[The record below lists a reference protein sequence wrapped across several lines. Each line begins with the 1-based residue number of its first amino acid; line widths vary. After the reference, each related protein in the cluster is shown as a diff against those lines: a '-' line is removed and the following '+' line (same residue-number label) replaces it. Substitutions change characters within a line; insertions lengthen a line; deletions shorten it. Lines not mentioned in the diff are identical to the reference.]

1 MRVQRELARSRPT
14 PKRSLAPATSCA
26 ASTSADIVAVGVPGA
41 AGGRRVLCVTSPEQ
55 PGEQL
60 LKAIAHPLRQRI
72 LSAIDEHGP
81 ISPNGVAKE
90 LGEPLGRVS
99 HHVRVLA
106 GLEAIELVDTQPR
119 RGAVEHFY
127 KARIKP
133 WFDDDAW
140 SKLPQSARRAL
151 FAQPLQSLL
160 RDLTAAAAGSGLDH
174 PRAHV
179 SVTAFEL
186 DEAGMN
192 ELADLLAETLERA
205 QRIQTDAKGRL
216 ASGPAERR
224 TELGIVHFER
234 ASSDE

>member
-1 MRVQRELARSRPT
+1 VT
-14 PKRSLAPATSCA
+14 APP
-26 ASTSADIVAVGVPGA
+26 D
-41 AGGRRVLCVTSPEQ
+41 Q

-81 ISPNGVAKE
+81 ISPNGVAQM
-90 LGEPLGRVS
+90 LSEPLGRVS

-127 KARIKP
+127 RARIKP

-140 SKLPQSARRAL
+140 SKLPLSARRAL
-151 FAQPLQSLL
+151 FAHPLQRLL
-160 RDLTAAAAGSGLDH
+160 RDVTTAAAGSGFDH

-179 SVTAFEL
+179 SYTTFDVD
-186 DEAGMN
+186 DEGMDA
-192 ELADLLAETLERA
+192 LADLLAETLDRA
-205 QRIQTDAKGRL
+205 QAIQTEANKRL
-216 ASGPAERR
+216 AGAEAARH
-224 TELGIVHFER
+224 TELGILHFER
-234 ASSDE
+234 PPE